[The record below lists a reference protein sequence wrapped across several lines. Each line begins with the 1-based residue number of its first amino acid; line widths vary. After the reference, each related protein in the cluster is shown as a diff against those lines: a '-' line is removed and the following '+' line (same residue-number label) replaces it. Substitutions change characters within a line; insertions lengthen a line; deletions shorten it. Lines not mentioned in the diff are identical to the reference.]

1 MRKTFSQFRRITVIN
16 SKQPYIANKFTGIAL
31 VMKSRFLLNTAI
43 LLIIAGA
50 IYLTVNYSLVFS
62 YFTLLYTLIVAFIAF
77 SYKPCQYDHTPSCDV
92 IIPAF
97 NEGKHVYKTIKSV
110 MGSDYSNLNIIVID
124 DGSTDDTRYY
134 MEQAKRDFPSIK
146 TIFLERNQG
155 KKHALAAGIR
165 ESNSEIIVTIDSDSS
180 VTADSIKNLVKPF
193 KDGKVGAVAGNI
205 CVQNIDKGLIPKL
218 MDIIFVFSYE
228 ILRSSQSQFGV
239 VLCTPG
245 ALSAYRR
252 SAVEPLLQTWLD
264 QRFLGKKTTIGE
276 DRALTC
282 LLLKSN
288 WLVMYQESA
297 KAYTNMPETYVNL
310 CKMLLRWVRGDIR
323 ENILL
328 ASHIFTHLSFRAPR
342 SFGLAFHYI
351 IFNIGILSPVVVSPI
366 LLGYFI
372 IYFSNAVMMLFY
384 MFIMIL
390 LWAIVP
396 TLIYA
401 RKKSFLHS
409 FHAFTYSIFSLVFL
423 MWIPLY
429 ALLTLDNNK
438 WLTRK

>member
-1 MRKTFSQFRRITVIN
+1 
-16 SKQPYIANKFTGIAL
+16 
-31 VMKSRFLLNTAI
+31 MKYRFLLNIVI

-77 SYKPCQYDHTPSCDV
+77 SYKNCEYDHTPSCDV

-97 NEGKHVYKTIKSV
+97 NEGRHVYKTIKSV
-110 MGSDYSNLNIIVID
+110 INSDYPFLNVIVID
-124 DGSTDDTRYY
+124 DGSTDDTRYW
-134 MEQAKRDFPSIK
+134 MEKAAGDFPSVK
-146 TIFLERNQG
+146 TVFLKRNQG
-155 KKHALAAGIR
+155 KKHALVEGIR
-165 ESNSEIIVTIDSDSS
+165 QSSSEIIITVDSDSS
-180 VTADSIKNLVKPF
+180 VTPESIRNLVRPF
-193 KDGKVGAVAGNI
+193 KNSKVGAVAGNI
-205 CVQNIDKGLIPKL
+205 CVQNIDHGLIPKL

-252 SAVEPLLQTWLD
+252 TAVEPLIDSWLA

-282 LLLKSN
+282 MLLKSN

-297 KAYTNMPETYVNL
+297 KAYTNMPETYTDL

-328 ASHIFTHLSFRAPR
+328 AAHIFKNLSLRNPR
-342 SFGLAFHYI
+342 SLGLAFHYI
-351 IFNIGILSPVVVSPI
+351 IFNIGILSPVVISPI

-372 IYFSNAVMMLFY
+372 IYFSSAMIMLIY
-384 MFIMIL
+384 MLIMVL

-401 RKKSFLHS
+401 RKKSIIHS
-409 FHAFTYSIFSLVFL
+409 FHAFTYSIFSLAFL

>member
-1 MRKTFSQFRRITVIN
+1 MTK
-16 SKQPYIANKFTGIAL
+16 Y
-31 VMKSRFLLNTAI
+31 
-43 LLIIAGA
+43 LLIAGLA
-50 IYLTVNYSLVFS
+50 ACVCLFINFPVAFS
-62 YFTLLYTLIVAFIAF
+62 YFTLLNMLILAVMAFTYRPF
-77 SYKPCQYDHTPSCDV
+77 TGKHEVSCDV

-97 NEGKHVYKTIKSV
+97 NEGRHIFETVKSV
-110 MGSDYSNLNIIVID
+110 MASNYRNFRIVVID
-124 DGSTDDTRYY
+124 DGSSDDTRYWIQLA
-134 MEQAKRDFPSIK
+134 EK
-146 TIFLERNQG
+146 TYPERVTALCFDQNRG
-155 KKHALAAGIR
+155 KKHALAAGIGA
-165 ESNSEIIVTIDSDSS
+165 SDSEIIITIDSDS
-180 VTADSIKNLVKPF
+180 VVKEDAIENILKPF
-193 KDGKVGAVAGNI
+193 ADEKVGAVAGNI
-205 CVQNIDKGLIPKL
+205 NVQNLDQGLIPRL

>member
-1 MRKTFSQFRRITVIN
+1 
-16 SKQPYIANKFTGIAL
+16 
-31 VMKSRFLLNTAI
+31 MKSRFLLNIII
-43 LLIIAGA
+43 LLIIAVA

-62 YFTLLYTLIVAFIAF
+62 YFTLFYTLIVAFIAF
-77 SYKPCQYDHTPSCDV
+77 SYKNCESVHTPTCDV

-97 NEGKHVYKTIKSV
+97 NEGKHVYNTIKSV
-110 MGSDYSNLNIIVID
+110 ISSDYPFLNVIAID
-124 DGSTDDTRYY
+124 DGSTDDTRYW
-134 MEQAKRDFPSIK
+134 MEQASRDFPSVK
-146 TIFLERNQG
+146 TIFLNRNQG
-155 KKHALAAGIR
+155 KKHALTEGILQ
-165 ESNSEIIVTIDSDSS
+165 SASEIIVTVDSDSS

-193 KDGKVGAVAGNI
+193 KNGKVGAVAGNI
-205 CVQNIDKGLIPKL
+205 CVQNINHGLIPKL

-252 SAVEPLLQTWLD
+252 SAVEPLMNDWLS

-282 LLLKSN
+282 MLLKNN

-297 KAYTNMPETYVNL
+297 KAYTNMPETYSAL

-328 ASHIFTHLSFRAPR
+328 AVHIFTHLSLRNPR

-351 IFNIGILSPVVVSPI
+351 IFNIGILSPVVISPI

-372 IYFSNAVMMLFY
+372 IYFSSAMVIVGYML
-384 MFIMIL
+384 IMTL

-401 RKKSFLHS
+401 RKKSVLHS
-409 FHAFTYSIFSLVFL
+409 FHAFTYSIFSLAFL

-429 ALLTLDNNK
+429 ALLTLDNNN

>member
-1 MRKTFSQFRRITVIN
+1 
-16 SKQPYIANKFTGIAL
+16 
-31 VMKSRFLLNTAI
+31 MKSRFLLNTII
-43 LLIIAGA
+43 LLITAGA

-62 YFTLLYTLIVAFIAF
+62 YFTLLYTLAVALIAF
-77 SYKPCQYDHTPSCDV
+77 SYKNCEYDHTPDCDV
-92 IIPAF
+92 LIPAF

-110 MGSDYSNLNIIVID
+110 INSDYSSLNVIVID
-124 DGSTDDTRYY
+124 DGSTDDTRYW
-134 MEQAKRDFPSIK
+134 MEKAKKDFPAIK
-146 TIFLERNQG
+146 TVFLDRNKG
-155 KKHALAAGIR
+155 KKHALAEGIR
-165 ESNSEIIVTIDSDSS
+165 QSASEIIVTIDSDSS
-180 VTADSIKNLVKPF
+180 VTPDSIRNLLKPF
-193 KDGKVGAVAGNI
+193 KNSKVGAVAGNI
-205 CVQNIDKGLIPKL
+205 CVQNIDHGLIPKL

-228 ILRSSQSQFGV
+228 ILRSAQSQFGV

-252 SAVEPLLQTWLD
+252 SAVEPLLKEWLD

-282 LLLKSN
+282 LLLKN
-288 WLVMYQESA
+288 EWLVMYQESA

-328 ASHIFTHLSFRAPR
+328 ASHIFRNLSFRKPR

-366 LLGYFI
+366 LIGYFI
-372 IYFSNAVMMLFY
+372 IYFSSAMMMIFY
-384 MFIMIL
+384 MLIMTL
-390 LWAIVP
+390 LWSIVP

-401 RKKSFLHS
+401 RKKSVRHA
-409 FHAFTYSIFSLVFL
+409 FHAFTYSIFSLLFL
-423 MWIPLY
+423 IWIPLY
-429 ALLTLDNNK
+429 ALMTLDNNK